1 MGVQRIGTECQMLLR
16 VLTLVFGVVVTCA
29 ASELPGNKSYVV
41 KWETSTEK
49 LNWADSRSRCLSR
62 AADLCQMT
70 VLCPPGGKAKDYSG
84 GENWIPLI
92 DAENQWMAP
101 VLNGSISTCV
111 EYETLYPGT
120 KPDWGMADSGNVTK
134 KPWPRSQLACCSED
148 INEEALSVII
158 RTAGVKAKMIA
169 TTQFL
174 NNTKGNMEA
183 DIASNKKIT
192 DKGILEFR
200 AQATR
205 SRALWSRDLTNST
218 MKKVEK
224 ATKRM
229 NTICSKLELNAK
241 REIAALER
249 PVDKAKKQFALTQ
262 TQEPDVA
269 ALVKKTELSHEQR
282 INIFK
287 LVQLHSGD
295 LAIKK
300 AMAEMNAAVADEKIT
315 TKDEVPVAD
324 MLLF

>member
-1 MGVQRIGTECQMLLR
+1 MGGTECQMLLR

-49 LNWADSRSRCLSR
+49 LNWADSRSRC
-62 AADLCQMT
+62 
-70 VLCPPGGKAKDYSG
+70 
-84 GENWIPLI
+84 
-92 DAENQWMAP
+92 
-101 VLNGSISTCV
+101 
-111 EYETLYPGT
+111 
-120 KPDWGMADSGNVTK
+120 
-134 KPWPRSQLACCSED
+134 
-148 INEEALSVII
+148 
-158 RTAGVKAKMIA
+158 
-169 TTQFL
+169 
-174 NNTKGNMEA
+174 
-183 DIASNKKIT
+183 
-192 DKGILEFR
+192 
-200 AQATR
+200 
-205 SRALWSRDLTNST
+205 
-218 MKKVEK
+218 
-224 ATKRM
+224 
-229 NTICSKLELNAK
+229 
-241 REIAALER
+241 LER